1 MQETS
6 VGSELKGILWKGKQ
20 EQQLSVACSPGPQ
33 RTGMGTMAVISYR
46 AGACSI
52 MESSMQT
59 KLREKT

>member
-1 MQETS
+1 MQEIS

-20 EQQLSVACSPGPQ
+20 EQQLSVVCSPGPQ
-33 RTGMGTMAVISYR
+33 RTGMDTMAVISYR